1 MRSNRLLIILG
12 AIFGAALSTACAGAG
27 GPEPVPEDA
36 ENPIVIE
43 FRSATPPDAVE
54 VIARALSN
62 EGIGTQ
68 EVDPEGYVETRW
80 IDVAAWIRGVQAD
93 AYPVR
98 ERLVQYRFEVTEAE
112 GRARRLTIA
121 AYYQPN
127 RPQGV
132 VLRASRTYDRLV
144 PTDHPAYQLA
154 LELRTR
160 IRTGLRGVGATLVEG
175 G

>member
-1 MRSNRLLIILG
+1 MKRLLII
-12 AIFGAALSTACAGAG
+12 AAAVSAGCAGAG
-27 GPEPVPEDA
+27 GPEPVPEGA
-36 ENPIVIE
+36 ENPIIVE

-54 VIARALSN
+54 VIARALSD

-68 EVDPEGYVETRW
+68 EVDPQGYVETRW
-80 IDVAAWIRGVQAD
+80 IDIAAWVRGVQAE
-93 AYPVR
+93 AYPIR
-98 ERLVQYRFEVTEAE
+98 ERMVQYRFEVTEAQ
-112 GRARRLTIA
+112 GRTRRLTIGI
-121 AYYQPN
+121 YYQPN

-132 VLRASRTYDRLV
+132 VLQASKTYDRLV